1 VTDKT
6 LAETIRQRLGECS
19 PAERKVAR
27 AVLAEYPS
35 AGLHTVAKLAARAGV
50 SGPTVVRFATRLGFH
65 GFPDLQR
72 ALREEQQDTGELTED
87 PDSPLRPRVVATT
100 DALARTVAR
109 IPHYDVE
116 GAVALLADGH
126 RQVYVVGGLLADYLH
141 RLLAAARTGIH
152 RVAEPPGDAAA
163 CVADLSGRDV
173 LVVFDFPPYE
183 PVVTALARYAERQH
197 AKVVLFTA
205 TGLAPAAA
213 HAEVVLPS
221 DASRRS
227 LAPVMALLEAVA
239 AAVLD
244 ELGPD
249 ALERLT
255 RAELIAAELAAAH
268 M

>member
-1 VTDKT
+1 MTDKT

-35 AGLHTVAKLAARAGV
+35 AGLDTVAKLAARAGV

-72 ALREEQQDTGELTED
+72 ALRDEQDAGELTGD
-87 PDSPLRPRVVATT
+87 PDSPLRPRVAATT
-100 DALARTVAR
+100 DALARTLAR

-116 GAVALLADGH
+116 GAVALLADRH

-141 RLLAAARTGIH
+141 RLLAAARTGVH
-152 RVAEPPGDAAA
+152 RVAEPPGEAAA

-183 PVVTALARYAERQH
+183 PVVTALARYADRQH

-249 ALERLT
+249 GLERRN
-255 RAELIAAELAAAH
+255 RAELIAAELVAAAP
-268 M
+268 